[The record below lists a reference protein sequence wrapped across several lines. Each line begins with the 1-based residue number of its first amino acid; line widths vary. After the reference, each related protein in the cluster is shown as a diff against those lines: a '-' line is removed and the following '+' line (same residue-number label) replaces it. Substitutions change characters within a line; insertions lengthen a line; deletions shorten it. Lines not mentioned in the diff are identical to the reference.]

1 MLLLLLSSLGRCASA
16 DLCPTDADV
25 AAAVAQR
32 NADENAAV
40 AVALAEDGGHAYGP
54 PPLRG
59 IRRVRCGDVSPL
71 APRSVNCSYELRYGR
86 RRVHEIATLLHD
98 GGRWRIVERLSV
110 DVTARGARTRDRR

>member
-1 MLLLLLSSLGRCASA
+1 MLLLLLASLGRCASA
-16 DLCPTDADV
+16 ELCPTEEAL
-25 AAAVAQR
+25 AAAVAER

-59 IRRVRCGDVSPL
+59 IRRVRCGEVSPL

-86 RRVHEIATLLHD
+86 RRVHEIATLVRD

-110 DVTARGARTRDRR
+110 DVTAGGRGSRD